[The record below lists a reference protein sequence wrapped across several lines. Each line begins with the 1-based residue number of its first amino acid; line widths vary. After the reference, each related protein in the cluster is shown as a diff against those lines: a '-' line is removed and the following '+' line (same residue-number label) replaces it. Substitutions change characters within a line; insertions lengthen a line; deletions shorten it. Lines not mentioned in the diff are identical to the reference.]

1 MVVVNA
7 KLCVSSMFPEQK
19 HIICA
24 NLLTEKAPCIIATCV
39 TFLTNKYV
47 WKSVQNSANNCTLR
61 LRSTSLPMRRLCVYY
76 GFDARWT
83 RIASGQ
89 RLALD
94 GHRRAIATSW
104 LTCLFLAF
112 RLPAVHASYELQAA
126 GRWSL
131 LRWVSKVSH
140 FVWTRCPSLVR
151 CCWYIDCDFVG
162 RVVWQEGTISQ
173 GMAVSRD
180 PVS

>member
-19 HIICA
+19 HSICA

-47 WKSVQNSANNCTLR
+47 WKSVQNSANNSTLR
-61 LRSTSLPMRRLCVYY
+61 LRSTSLPMHRLCIYVY

-89 RLALD
+89 RLDLD

-112 RLPAVHASYELQAA
+112 RLPAVSHSPRVLRAAS
-126 GRWSL
+126 RWSL
-131 LRWVSKVSH
+131 VPAALSK
-140 FVWTRCPSLVR
+140 
-151 CCWYIDCDFVG
+151 
-162 RVVWQEGTISQ
+162 
-173 GMAVSRD
+173 
-180 PVS
+180 